1 MHYDHSMSISRC
13 EIWGEV
19 NRCDGALCDVDH
31 ECQSGCC
38 GNFISFTHRRCLPSL
53 GDYCAGRD
61 TTRHYEEA
69 QLSRHHNPY
78 ANGIVDEEA
87 AANAQLARDLES
99 EEFAN
104 AVPHDI

>member
-87 AANAQLARDLES
+87 AANA
-99 EEFAN
+99 
-104 AVPHDI
+104 